1 MGRERLQTRADSDT
15 VEQVQDYQEDRDISD
30 SEAVRRLLRRGLQA
44 EGYRP
49 TAISS
54 EADAPA
60 DSTAKYDTGDSDRRG
75 VLQQRAGLFD
85 ALNTVLLS
93 GLIAYLVLG
102 GGL

>member
-15 VEQVQDYQEDRDISD
+15 VEQVRDYTQDRDISD

-75 VLQQRAGLFD
+75 VLQQDISLLD

-93 GLIAYLVLG
+93 ALVVFTAFG
-102 GGL
+102 GV